1 MNSGILEESK
11 VIRSDTSI
19 VSISPALH
27 GYIDNGN
34 GFQPQNSM
42 ANLTSPLMFDLS
54 MKSSQA
60 SDSRWAKFGKNQLYE
75 SQVIEVKPIVV
86 KINIF
91 ESEKRIPVFLRE
103 IRKHVSVYPNFYLLS
118 NPHTKKSIS

>member
-60 SDSRWAKFGKNQLYE
+60 GDSRWAKFGKNQLYE
-75 SQVIEVKPIVV
+75 SQVIEIKPIVV

-118 NPHTKKSIS
+118 NPHTTKSIS

>member
-54 MKSSQA
+54 MRGSQA
-60 SDSRWAKFGKNQLYE
+60 NDLRLGKFGKNPLYE
-75 SQVIEVKPIVV
+75 SQVIEVKTIIVR
-86 KINIF
+86 INLF
-91 ESEKRIPVFLRE
+91 DS
-103 IRKHVSVYPNFYLLS
+103 
-118 NPHTKKSIS
+118 